1 MRLVPATAER
11 AADMAQVHAA
21 AFDEEGWREE
31 DFEDLLD
38 GAGVFG
44 FVALADGEWPLGVI
58 LARIA
63 ADEMEI
69 LTLGVPPEAR
79 RKGVAKALVAA
90 ALGVAAQSGAA
101 ACFLEVAVD
110 NQAAGALYGALGFRL
125 AGLRREY
132 YLRGEERI
140 DAFVLRLDL
149 NGTAGSP
156 YPPAP

>member
-1 MRLVPATAER
+1 MHLVPATPDR

-21 AFDEEGWREE
+21 AFDEPWREE

-38 GAGVFG
+38 GPGVFG
-44 FVALADGEWPLGVI
+44 FLALADGEWPLGVV

-69 LTLGVPPEAR
+69 LTVGVPPEAR
-79 RKGVAKALVAA
+79 RQGVAKALVTA
-90 ALGVAAQSGAA
+90 ALGVAAQSQVAS
-101 ACFLEVAVD
+101 CFLEVAVD
-110 NQAAGALYGALGFRL
+110 NTAAGGLYNALGFRL

-149 NGTAGSP
+149 NGTPGSP
-156 YPPAP
+156 YPRPS

>member
-1 MRLVPATAER
+1 MHLVPATAER
-11 AADMAQVHAA
+11 AADMAQVHAM
-21 AFDEEGWREE
+21 AFDEPWREE

-44 FVALADGEWPLGVI
+44 FLAYDGEWPLGVI

-69 LTLGVPPEAR
+69 LTIGVPPEHR
-79 RKGVAKALVAA
+79 RKGVAKTLAAA
-90 ALGVAAQSGAA
+90 ALGVAAQSGVTS
-101 ACFLEVAVD
+101 CFLEVAVD
-110 NQAAGALYGALGFRL
+110 NPAAGDLYGALGFRL

-149 NGTAGSP
+149 NGASGSP
-156 YPPAP
+156 YPSKP